1 MAARMTAKSSKKKD
15 KQRGIRDTLK
25 VLAFVQLVLLF
36 CAGAIPE
43 PFKLF
48 AFAPVITVM
57 GAGVFWSVATGIGF
71 VREHAKLSAG
81 AAEPATVPTT
91 ARGRSRT
98 TKIVKISKIA

>member
-1 MAARMTAKSSKKKD
+1 
-15 KQRGIRDTLK
+15 
-25 VLAFVQLVLLF
+25 
-36 CAGAIPE
+36 
-43 PFKLF
+43 
-48 AFAPVITVM
+48 M
-57 GAGVFWSVATGIGF
+57 GAGAFWSVATGIGF